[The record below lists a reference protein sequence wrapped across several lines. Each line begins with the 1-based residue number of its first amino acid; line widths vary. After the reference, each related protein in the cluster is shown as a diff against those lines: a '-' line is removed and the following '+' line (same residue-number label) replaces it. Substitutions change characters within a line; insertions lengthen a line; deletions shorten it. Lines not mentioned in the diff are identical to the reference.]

1 MAAVNGLNRLKR
13 RFRIRVSVNWCIVY
27 IFMLALVAFT
37 ALPLVYMVSTAFKP
51 IDELFIFPPRFFV
64 RNPTFYN
71 FSNLLIAV
79 NSSEVPFTRF
89 IFNSVFTTGVIV
101 ALTVIVSC
109 MGAFALEKYKLP
121 GANLLFGIVIS
132 ALMFSPYVTQ
142 IPSYMVVNS
151 LGLLN
156 KYWALIIPK
165 LAVAYN
171 FFLIKQFVEQ
181 LPGAFLESARMDGAG
196 EWRIFWTI
204 VMPFLRPAWS
214 TLIVF
219 SFVANWND
227 YFSPLVYVTSQS
239 MKTLPLALQ
248 TISGGAMNMSIGR
261 AGAVA
266 AATFLMT
273 APTVIVFTFM
283 QAKVMETMA
292 YSGIKA

>member
-1 MAAVNGLNRLKR
+1 MAAENGLHRIKR
-13 RFRIRVSVNWCIVY
+13 KFRIRISVKWCLTY
-27 IFMLALVAFT
+27 TFMLMLVAFT

-71 FSNLLIAV
+71 FSNLLVAV

-89 IFNSVFTTGVIV
+89 IFNSIFTTVVIV
-101 ALTVIVSC
+101 SLTVIVSS
-109 MGAFALEKYKLP
+109 MGAFALVKYKLP
-121 GANLLFGIVIS
+121 GANILFGIVIA
-132 ALMFSPYVTQ
+132 ALMFSPHVTQ

-165 LAVAYN
+165 IAVAYN
-171 FFLIKQFVEQ
+171 FFLMKQFIEQ
-181 LPGAFLESARMDGAG
+181 LPNAFLESARIDGASD
-196 EWRIFWTI
+196 WKIFWSI

-214 TLIVF
+214 TLVVF

-227 YFSPLVYVTSQS
+227 YFSPLVYITSQS